1 MIHHFKWTAVSNA
14 TYYSDI
20 FYPQRLKDEA
30 GILELHEISGAA
42 EVRIQGQLHEDGT
55 WRNLGAAAL
64 TASGYE
70 SGIPVFPRMRIKVTT
85 SGGFTT
91 LSANFAE

>member
-1 MIHHFKWTAVSNA
+1 MIHHFKWTAVSA
-14 TYYSDI
+14 DTYYSDT

-42 EVRIQGQLHEDGT
+42 TIRIQGQLHEDGT
-55 WRNLGAAAL
+55 WRNLGSDQ

-70 SGIPVFPRMRIKVTT
+70 SGIPVFPSMRIKVVTT
-85 SGGFTT
+85 GGSTT